1 VELTM
6 SDNRD
11 AILEIV
17 GKAYQIETDGYTFY
31 SMTAERATKPAVQ
44 ELFSKLAS
52 DEVQHQAFLKS
63 VAKNYD
69 EKGVAAFRFDTKMPD
84 AGAVSSQIF
93 TGRFREQASGAQF
106 ELAVLSIGMT
116 LESNA
121 IKYFTT
127 AAKQSS
133 DKEVREFYQ
142 FLADW
147 EQQHYDS
154 LQNIFGMVR
163 SDHMA
168 ESGFS
173 PF

>member
-1 VELTM
+1 M
-6 SDNRD
+6 SENRD

-17 GKAYQIETDGYTFY
+17 SKAYQIETDGYTFY

-44 ELFSKLAS
+44 ELFAKLAS

-69 EKGVAAFRFDTKMPD
+69 EKGTAAFRLDARMPD
-84 AGAVSSQIF
+84 VRAVTSQIF
-93 TGRFREQASGAQF
+93 TGTFREQAAGAQF

-133 DKEVREFYQ
+133 DQDVKEFYQ
-142 FLADW
+142 FLANW

-154 LQNIFGMVR
+154 LQNIFSMVR

-168 ESGFS
+168 DSGFS
-173 PF
+173 AF

>member
-1 VELTM
+1 M

-31 SMTAERATKPAVQ
+31 SMTAERSTKPAVQ

-69 EKGVAAFRFDTKMPD
+69 EKGVAAFRFDAKMPD
-84 AGAVSSQIF
+84 ARGVTSQIF
-93 TGRFREQASGAQF
+93 TGTFREQAAGAQF

-127 AAKQSS
+127 AAKQAS
-133 DKEVREFYQ
+133 DREVREFYQ
-142 FLADW
+142 FLANW

-154 LQNIFGMVR
+154 LQNIFSIVR

>member
-1 VELTM
+1 M
-6 SDNRD
+6 SDARD
-11 AILEIV
+11 TILDII

-31 SMTAERATKPAVQ
+31 AMTADRATKPAVQ
-44 ELFSKLAS
+44 ELFAKLAA

-69 EKGVAAFRFDTKMPD
+69 EKGAAAFQIEARRPD
-84 AGAVSSQIF
+84 AQALMAQVF
-93 TGRFREQASGAQF
+93 TGQFRAQAAGAQF

-116 LESNA
+116 LETNA
-121 IKYFTT
+121 ITYFTH
-127 AAKQSS
+127 AAGQAT
-133 DKEVREFYQ
+133 DREVREFYQ

-147 EQQHYDS
+147 EKQHYDS
-154 LQNIFGMVR
+154 LRNLFQMVR
-163 SDHMA
+163 EDQMG

>member
-1 VELTM
+1 M

-63 VAKNYD
+63 VARNYD
-69 EKGVAAFRFDTKMPD
+69 EKGVAAFRFDAKRPE
-84 AGAVSSQIF
+84 ARAVTSQLF
-93 TGRFREQASGAQF
+93 TGTFREQAAGAQF

-127 AAKQSS
+127 AARQAS
-133 DKEVREFYQ
+133 DREVQEFYQ

-154 LQNIFGMVR
+154 LQNIFSMVR

-168 ESGFS
+168 DSGFS

>member
-1 VELTM
+1 M

-52 DEVQHQAFLKS
+52 DEMQHQAFLRS

-69 EKGVAAFRFDTKMPD
+69 EQGSGAFRFDAKIPD
-84 AGAVSSQIF
+84 ARAVTSQVF
-93 TGRFREQASGAQF
+93 TGQFREQAAGAQF

-127 AAKQSS
+127 ASKQAS
-133 DKEVREFYQ
+133 DREVREFYQ
-142 FLADW
+142 FLAEW
-147 EQQHYDS
+147 EQRHYDS

-163 SDHMA
+163 ADHMA